1 MIRMETK
8 TKLENA
14 LKQAMRANNDV
25 RKRVIRMALSA
36 IHLAEVE
43 KGASLDENA
52 VMAVIQKEVKSQQ
65 EAIADAE
72 RASRPDLIAS
82 AQAEIAILEEYLPK
96 PFTPQELE
104 NLARKAIQ
112 ECGATSLKEM
122 GQVMKVLMPKLEGRA
137 TGEQSSAVVRKLL
150 E

>member
-36 IHLAEVE
+36 IHLVEVE

-104 NLARKAIQ
+104 NLTRKAIQ

-137 TGEQSSAVVRKLL
+137 SGEQSSAVVRKLL